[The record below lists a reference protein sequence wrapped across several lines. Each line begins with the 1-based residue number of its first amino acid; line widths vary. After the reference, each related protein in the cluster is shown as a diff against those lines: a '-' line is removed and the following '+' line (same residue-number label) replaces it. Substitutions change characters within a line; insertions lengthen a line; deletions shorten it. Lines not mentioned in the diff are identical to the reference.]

1 MPLRDHF
8 RPPVDSH
15 HAWEGFHAAWPT
27 MLVIRLAALLPEG
40 FAAEPRAHLGR
51 DFEIDVGGF
60 EGDAV
65 LGGLATANG
74 AAVATTVL
82 PTQTVEVDLADESE
96 YEVLVF
102 DQDRARR
109 LVAAVEFVSP
119 ANKDR
124 REHRRAFVSK
134 CAALLQN
141 GVCVTI
147 VDPVTVRHF
156 NLYADL
162 LEMMRGSDPSL
173 GTDPPHLY
181 AVTCRGRKGR
191 GRGLLDAWY
200 HPLAVGQPLPALP
213 LWLAEDMSVT
223 LDLEGSYEDTCRV
236 LRIR

>member
-8 RPPVDSH
+8 RPPVDSY
-15 HAWEGFHAAWPT
+15 HAWQGFHGQWPA
-27 MLVIRLAALLPEG
+27 MLVIRLAAVLPDG
-40 FAAEPRAHLGR
+40 FAAEPRAYLGR

-65 LGGLATANG
+65 GTGRVVANG
-74 AAVATTVL
+74 VAVATAVV
-82 PTQTVEVDLADESE
+82 PTQTVEVDLADEAE

-102 DQDRARR
+102 DQQRARR

-119 ANKDR
+119 SNKDR
-124 REHRRAFVSK
+124 PEHRRAFVSK

-141 GVCVTI
+141 SVCVTI

-162 LEMMRGSDPSL
+162 LETMNGSDPTL

-181 AVTCRGRKGR
+181 GVTCRGRKGR
-191 GRGLLDAWY
+191 RRGLLDTWY
-200 HPLAVGQPLPALP
+200 HPLTIGQPLPELP
-213 LWLAEDMSVT
+213 LWLTEDLSVT